1 MILTKFR
8 TGPTTTLFTYL
19 YGILNSY
26 IILQYLHGIH
36 IFVWNIKQLHNTA
49 HGIHIFVW
57 NIKQQ
62 YLHGIHIFVWNIKQ
76 LHNTA
81 VFTWYSHICM
91 EY

>member
-1 MILTKFR
+1 MV
-8 TGPTTTLFTYL
+8 FTYL

-36 IFVWNIKQLHNTA
+36 IFVWILNSYIIL
-49 HGIHIFVW
+49 
-57 NIKQQ
+57 Q

>member
-1 MILTKFR
+1 MVFTYLYGILNSYIILQYLHGIHIFVFIKQQH
-8 TGPTTTLFTYL
+8 GIYTYL

-49 HGIHIFVW
+49 
-57 NIKQQ
+57 
-62 YLHGIHIFVWNIKQ
+62 
-76 LHNTA
+76 

>member
-1 MILTKFR
+1 MV
-8 TGPTTTLFTYL
+8 FTYL

-49 HGIHIFVW
+49 VFT
-57 NIKQQ
+57 
-62 YLHGIHIFVWNIKQ
+62 HIFVWNIKQ